1 MKKEPRTN
9 YLVRQPHTTCRYA
22 SRCSFAKSSLLV
34 LYLIKGR
41 KETILLTNNGQGIII
56 ESMEN
61 NLNNEEINEE
71 IIELFVEE
79 ESLPADAEADKSRLM
94 DFEVETEQPED
105 SEQKSSTRKK
115 RFTVLYNIVRVFALA
130 LAAGVLI
137 YASYS
142 LTDSYLNYKE
152 DQKKYASINDMFLQE
167 TEEKKTDNK
176 SSMDYSTS
184 LTTWVWDYKSMLQYN
199 DEAKG
204 YIKLDGTRIQ
214 YPILEHSDN
223 DFYLKRGSDKVSNGA
238 GSIFIDYRTEGL
250 EGKMCIIYGHNM
262 LDGSMF
268 KELMSFR
275 NKDFCKKHP
284 TFDVYVGYKH
294 YIYYAFSTFSTK
306 VTNEDIY
313 KFGFEDDKEF
323 QDWINRVYNKSTYKF
338 DNGKP
343 DVSDKII
350 MCSTCVD
357 DYGNRQIV
365 CLYRGEEV
373 VD

>member
-1 MKKEPRTN
+1 MKLRTLCVVKNKE
-9 YLVRQPHTTCRYA
+9 
-22 SRCSFAKSSLLV
+22 SRVNSEEFSSIFTLFF
-34 LYLIKGR
+34 YLIKEE

-56 ESMEN
+56 EFMEN

-71 IIELFVEE
+71 TIELFVEE
-79 ESLPADAEADKSRLM
+79 ESLSADAEADKSWLM
-94 DFEVETEQPED
+94 DFEVETEQ
-105 SEQKSSTRKK
+105 SENNEKKLTHKKKSVVI
-115 RFTVLYNIVRVFALA
+115 FNIVRVFALA
-130 LAAGVLI
+130 TAAGVLI

-167 TEEKKTDNK
+167 TEEKKTENKKTEDNVK
-176 SSMDYSTS
+176 MDYSTS
-184 LTTWVWDYKSMLQYN
+184 ITTWVWDYKAMLEYN

-204 YIKLDGTRIQ
+204 YIKLNGTRIQ

-275 NKDFCKKHP
+275 DKDFCKKHP

-323 QDWINRVYNKSTYKF
+323 GEWINRVYNKSTYKF

-350 MCSTCVD
+350 MCSTCSD

>member
-1 MKKEPRTN
+1 MDKEN
-9 YLVRQPHTTCRYA
+9 
-22 SRCSFAKSSLLV
+22 
-34 LYLIKGR
+34 
-41 KETILLTNNGQGIII
+41 IINH
-56 ESMEN
+56 MEN
-61 NLNNEEINEE
+61 NLNEEVTEE
-71 IIELFVEE
+71 TIDLFVEE
-79 ESLPADAEADKSRLM
+79 EENQPVDIGG
-94 DFEVETEQPED
+94 ETEELEVPEKKMTPKKK
-105 SEQKSSTRKK
+105 KS
-115 RFTVLYNIVRVFALA
+115 VIIYNIVRIFALA
-130 LAAGVLI
+130 VAAGVLI

-167 TEEKKTDNK
+167 TEEKKKDNK
-176 SSMDYSTS
+176 NSMDYSTS
-184 LTTWVWDYKSMLQYN
+184 ITTWVWDYKAMLEYN

-284 TFDVYVGYKH
+284 TFDIYVGYKH

-343 DVSDKII
+343 DISDKII